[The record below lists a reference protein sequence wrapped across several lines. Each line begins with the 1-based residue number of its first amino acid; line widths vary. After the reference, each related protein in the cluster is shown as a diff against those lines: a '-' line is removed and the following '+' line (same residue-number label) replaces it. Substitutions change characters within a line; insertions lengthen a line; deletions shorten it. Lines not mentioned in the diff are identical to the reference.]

1 MRRSLALVAIAIP
14 LVLACSQKKPAT
26 TVAKTPPA
34 PEQSADELPPKP
46 TTPASPNLAVDKDL
60 GKQCALNFANQQQAP
75 KFDFDE
81 FKLLPEDRDV
91 LDQVATCIT
100 SGPLKGRKV
109 KLVGRADPRGTEEY
123 NLALGDRRASSVVDY
138 LKHLGVTNNQV
149 ATTTRGDLDA
159 SGRDEQGWRIDR
171 RVDIQLVN

>member
-14 LVLACSQKKPAT
+14 FALACSQKKAAT

-34 PEQSADELPPKP
+34 AEPEAVEPPPKP
-46 TTPASPNLAVDKDL
+46 TTPASPNIAVDKDL
-60 GKQCALNFANQQQAP
+60 GKECALHFANQQQAP

-138 LKHLGVTNNQV
+138 LKHLGVANNQV

-159 SGRDEQGWRIDR
+159 RGRDEAGWRVDR
-171 RVDIQLVN
+171 RVDIQLAN